1 MRMKRICDLATC
13 RSLRYCLIAC
23 LLVMSALPL
32 RAQTAPTAVEA
43 DTLRTHRLRLTHLA
57 LKTNLLFDAALAPNV
72 EVELPLRD
80 RRWSVM
86 AECWFPWYVWH
97 HNSRA
102 YQLLYV
108 GAEGR
113 RWLGDRRRHD
123 PLEGHFV
130 GFFAGGGKYDFEWD
144 SEGYQGEFYLMAG
157 LSYGYAKRLNRRLR
171 LEFNIGVGFLQTE
184 YRHYVGVE
192 NDRFLVWQ
200 NDGRYTWLGPTKAKV
215 SLVWL
220 LPLQKGGAR

>member
-1 MRMKRICDLATC
+1 MRMKRVCDQPACRKFRFLLTATLLAVT
-13 RSLRYCLIAC
+13 L
-23 LLVMSALPL
+23 LPL
-32 RAQTAPTAVEA
+32 RAQIAA
-43 DTLRTHRLRLTHLA
+43 DTLSDRRPLLTHIA
-57 LKTNLLFDAALAPNV
+57 LKTNLLLDAALAPNV
-72 EVELPLRD
+72 EVELPLRGN
-80 RRWSVM
+80 RWSVM

-102 YQLLYV
+102 YQLLYI

-113 RWLGDRRRHD
+113 YWLGDRNKYES
-123 PLEGHFV
+123 LTGHFV

-157 LSYGYAKRLNRRLR
+157 IDYGYAKQLNKRLR
-171 LEFNIGVGFLQTE
+171 LEFNFGIGFLQTD
-184 YRHYVGVE
+184 YHHYKGME

-220 LPLQKGGAR
+220 LPLKKGGRP